1 MDVTRRLSLL
11 LPAWLGILAAG
22 QGLPPR
28 TSVGDYPAHENAANA
43 SIGVVRLRPDQVSQ
57 MFSADISKNYVVLEV
72 AVYPK
77 NSAAAD
83 VRLFD
88 FGLRFG
94 GEQETRPD
102 TPDQASIPW
111 RETRGIQDRIQT
123 SEEVGVFVGTGTDPV
138 TGQRTTRT
146 GTYERVGVGVGT
158 SSDHRFPDPPRGP
171 DPRILEDKLAAK
183 ALPEGKTSHPIAGYL
198 YFPQPT
204 KKAKDGKLEL
214 TYSKDGTSFA
224 LSLPAK

>member
-1 MDVTRRLSLL
+1 
-11 LPAWLGILAAG
+11 
-22 QGLPPR
+22 
-28 TSVGDYPAHENAANA
+28 
-43 SIGVVRLRPDQVSQ
+43 
-57 MFSADISKNYVVLEV
+57 MFSAEIAKNYVVLEV

-77 NSAAAD
+77 NAAIVD

-102 TPDQASIPW
+102 TPDQASVPW
-111 RETRGIQDRIQT
+111 RENRGIQDRIQT
-123 SEEVGVFVGTGTDPV
+123 TEEIGVFVGTGTDPV

-146 GTYERVGVGVGT
+146 GTYERVGAGVGT
-158 SSDHRFPDPPRGP
+158 SPDQRFPDPPAGP
-171 DPRILEDKLAAK
+171 NPRVLEDKLSAK
-183 ALPEGKTSHPIAGYL
+183 ALPEGKTSHPIGGYL